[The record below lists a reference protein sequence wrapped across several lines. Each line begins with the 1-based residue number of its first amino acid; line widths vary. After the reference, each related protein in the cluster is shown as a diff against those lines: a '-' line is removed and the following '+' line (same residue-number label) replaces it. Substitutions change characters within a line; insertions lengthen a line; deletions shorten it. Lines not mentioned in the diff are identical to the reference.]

1 MSQRLLFWNFQ
12 NFENY
17 AKSSKNV
24 RIKKQATYGQG
35 LVEMVVTSFM
45 ILDLEITLTAVGCKA
60 L

>member
-1 MSQRLLFWNFQ
+1 MNFQ
-12 NFENY
+12 NTENY

-24 RIKKQATYGQG
+24 LIKKQATYG
-35 LVEMVVTSFM
+35 LVEMVEASFM